1 MKIKSYKL
9 FLESKIFD
17 ISKEEEL
24 LIKEYFYDRLDGEII
39 DGIEIN
45 GLSDSDES
53 ELFDDMGFK
62 QKMNSFKFSKR
73 VDQLDRN
80 GEDDYHSKILKQKK
94 PFFWDSNSE
103 RTWKR
108 EFIDKEFSTY
118 TTIIVNI
125 KFESDSIIPY
135 LNQIYNNLIHD
146 DYLVSAWHPGPNIW
160 RFHIATKSSN
170 PFQEINNSLD
180 KLWGTY

>member
-45 GLSDSDES
+45 RLVEYDSE
-53 ELFDDMGFK
+53 

-146 DYLVSAWHPGPNIW
+146 DYLVSAWHPEPNIW
-160 RFHIATKSSN
+160 RFHIATITSN
-170 PFQEINNSLD
+170 PFQECENEID
-180 KLWGTY
+180 EVF